1 MNIYDARDDW
11 EEFEKVGQAKWYS
24 SSNEKYIVRNCD
36 HVTAVS
42 WPLAKK
48 LDAYEPIENVGVV
61 PNALSPNFLSSDYRW
76 KGSSKAKTLFWSFNC
91 KLV

>member
-61 PNALSPNFLSSDYRW
+61 PNALSPNFLSVTTDGKVAVRQ
-76 KGSSKAKTLFWSFNC
+76 K
-91 KLV
+91 KLAILVI